1 MTNIGSY
8 NSPIK
13 SKDGELI
20 INGKVEATEE
30 FKAPLVISHEFE
42 TSPLTGT
49 VTAMTQQVIG
59 TGTKFKTELSTFDSI
74 VVNGTVYVVASI
86 PTDTMLFVSPGQT
99 TQFTG
104 AEFAKLTNPLEGG
117 SLLELKYGD
126 GEAQPLFRISRAGDV
141 VLSGDVQSD
150 RVSASQVNA
159 TTLFGEVIGT
169 IGTGAAATTQPQGD
183 NSTKVATTEFVK
195 NEIAYDKTVSP
206 RLQGLNSSD
215 SLQQTDIELFIYSG
229 AGDAVLT
236 IESTLNVKRIKV
248 INTSTTGDVTFAA
261 GDGVIIKHGVT
272 GKLPKMGTQNREL
285 WSCDLIEDFN
295 TTNAW
300 IITDLY
306 TGL

>member
-13 SKDGELI
+13 TKDGELLI
-20 INGKVEATEE
+20 KGKVETNEE

-49 VTAMTQQVIG
+49 VTATTQQVIG
-59 TGTKFKTELSTFDSI
+59 TGTLFKSELSTQDSI

-99 TQFTG
+99 TQFTD

-126 GEAQPLFRISRAGDV
+126 AEAQSLFRISQVGDV
-141 VLSGDVQSD
+141 VLSGNVQSD
-150 RVSASQVNA
+150 RVTTDQINA
-159 TTLFGEVIGT
+159 TTLFGEHVGT
-169 IGTGAAATTQPQGD
+169 LNSGISATTQTEND

-195 NEIAYDKTVSP
+195 NEIAYSKTVSP
-206 RLQGLNSSD
+206 RIQGLSS
-215 SLQQTDIELFIYSG
+215 SGSIQADIDVVIFSG
-229 AGDAVLT
+229 ASDEVIT
-236 IESTLNVKRIKV
+236 IESTTNVKQIKV
-248 INTSTTGDVTFAA
+248 INRSATGNVTFAA
-261 GDGVIIKHGVT
+261 GSGVT
-272 GKLPKMGTQNREL
+272 IAYGSGKLPTSGTSDREL
-285 WSCDLIEDFN
+285 WSCTLIEDPN
-295 TTNAW
+295 LTNSW

-306 TGL
+306 TGV